1 MSQSEY
7 SEQGFWQKLK
17 MFALKAGQEVV
28 EKALWLFYAAQRPDT
43 PKWAKAVIFGALGY
57 FIMPLDAVPDITP
70 LMGFTD
76 DLGALA
82 AAVGMVSLYIDDEV
96 KRKSSETLARWFS

>member
-43 PKWAKAVIFGALGY
+43 PK
-57 FIMPLDAVPDITP
+57 
-70 LMGFTD
+70 
-76 DLGALA
+76 
-82 AAVGMVSLYIDDEV
+82 
-96 KRKSSETLARWFS
+96 